1 MFRANKPRVIMSL
14 PSFASLCALRWD
26 ALLAEN
32 SSLHQEHLDLLSK
45 FTPPFSR
52 QQKAEFEASALRRSK
67 LLRKMQDL
75 VSEWTTETK
84 RQFP

>member
-1 MFRANKPRVIMSL
+1 MSL
-14 PSFASLCALRWD
+14 PSFASLYALRWD

-45 FTPPFSR
+45 STPPFSR
-52 QQKAEFEASALRRSK
+52 QQAAEFEASALRRSK
-67 LLRKMQDL
+67 LLGKMQEL
-75 VSEWTTETK
+75 VSEWTNETK